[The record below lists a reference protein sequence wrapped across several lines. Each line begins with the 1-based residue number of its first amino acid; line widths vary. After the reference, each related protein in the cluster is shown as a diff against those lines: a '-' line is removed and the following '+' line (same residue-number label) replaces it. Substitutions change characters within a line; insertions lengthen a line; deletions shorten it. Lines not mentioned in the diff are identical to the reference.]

1 MGALWKAWEWSG
13 TLCGGGGREIKAK
26 SSPASLVNHWLFS
39 QNFDKQLKSSKISRF
54 STACRKVYTWH
65 WLLYLHSPLLTW
77 QQKIMAI
84 CSGSPN
90 TKIWITLTTRS
101 GYSLTPR
108 GTRVGPAAA
117 LVYKRYRLRGD
128 GSAHDDRGP
137 ILTAPQ
143 LHSTPAAS
151 CNVIVICGELCWKI
165 LLLSF
170 SFSWF
175 LYFKDRKQA
184 SFEML
189 L

>member
-128 GSAHDDRGP
+128 GSARPGDRSW
-137 ILTAPQ
+137 Q
-143 LHSTPAAS
+143 LHNFTARLPRLA
-151 CNVIVICGELCWKI
+151 
-165 LLLSF
+165 
-170 SFSWF
+170 
-175 LYFKDRKQA
+175 
-184 SFEML
+184 M
-189 L
+189 